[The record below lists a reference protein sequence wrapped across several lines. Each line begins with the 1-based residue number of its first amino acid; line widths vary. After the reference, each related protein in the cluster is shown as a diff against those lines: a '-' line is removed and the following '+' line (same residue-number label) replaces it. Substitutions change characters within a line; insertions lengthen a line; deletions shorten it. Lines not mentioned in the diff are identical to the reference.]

1 MSRRNKIAFV
11 VMLALSMGILFFE
24 LRTVNMAHFWR
35 DLLNMN
41 WWWLLVAIAIM
52 IGQLCLEGVIMQVLT
67 NDGKTHLSYH
77 NAVRV
82 PFIEQLFNSITPFSS
97 GGQPAELIAMMQ
109 SGVEAGKSS
118 SLLLMKFV
126 IYQLAV
132 LVNFVLTMIVGFST
146 VAQRFSGL
154 AWLILLGFVTHLFT
168 IATLLLIM
176 FWYKF
181 TKRLLKI
188 VMTPVGWFMHKER
201 FTALMENLDRKIDTF
216 YEESQRL
223 KKEKKRVAKAVV
235 LTMIQLLIYY
245 SIPYFVLLALGHSDV
260 NPFSVMS
267 MHVMIVM
274 ITSIFPIP
282 GGTGGAEYSFRT
294 LFSTFLPN
302 ASQLVLG
309 MLLWRFIT
317 YYVGMFSGVVA
328 LAVPAHKD
336 AEQAPKK
343 SAEVDNNA

>member
-1 MSRRNKIAFV
+1 MSRKNKLAFFI
-11 VMLALSMGILFFE
+11 MLVLSMGILVFE
-24 LRTVNMAHFWR
+24 LRTINMAHFWR
-35 DLLNMN
+35 DLLHLN
-41 WWWLLVAIAIM
+41 WWWLLFAVIIM
-52 IGQLCLEGVIMQVLT
+52 IGQLCIEGVIMQVLT
-67 NDGKTHLSYH
+67 NDENTRLSYH

-118 SLLLMKFV
+118 SLLLMKFI

-132 LVNFVLTMIVGFST
+132 LVNFVLTMVVGFSA
-146 VAQRFSGL
+146 VAQQFSGI

-168 IATLLLIM
+168 IATLLMIM
-176 FWYKF
+176 FWYRF
-181 TKRLLKI
+181 TKRLLQI
-188 VMTPVGWFMHKER
+188 VMKPVGWFMSAAR
-201 FTALMENLDRKIDTF
+201 FNELMTTLDHKIDTF

-223 KKEKKRVAKAVV
+223 KQEKKRVVKAVI
-235 LTMIQLLIYY
+235 LTMVQLLIYY
-245 SIPYFVLLALGHSDV
+245 SIPYFILLALGQTNA

-294 LFSTFLPN
+294 LFAAFIPN

-317 YYVGMFSGVVA
+317 YYVGMFSGVVM

-336 AEQAPKK
+336 AQLDKRK
-343 SAEVDNNA
+343 TAEVDNNA